1 MRKYPKVCCKK
12 SNKHMK
18 KTLIKQIKDKYTH
31 SLPIFDWEMLH
42 TGLHQQM
49 SSLVKIT
56 FAI

>member
-1 MRKYPKVCCKK
+1 
-12 SNKHMK
+12 MK